1 MCEICFDGS
10 CSNPYNHPEAHE
22 LSLANLTQV
31 GLDKMLDKIDEQFK
45 LIRLLE
51 NKLEHISGV
60 ALADNLCSD
69 VGKCCVH
76 DRCGVS
82 DT

>member
-31 GLDKMLDKIDEQFK
+31 GLDKMLDRINEQHSTI
-45 LIRLLE
+45 LQLE
-51 NKLEHISGV
+51 NKLEHISEV
-60 ALADNLCSD
+60 ALAPLE
-69 VGKCCVH
+69 
-76 DRCGVS
+76 VS
-82 DT
+82 DNE

>member
-31 GLDKMLDKIDEQFK
+31 GLDKMLDRINEQHSTI
-45 LIRLLE
+45 LQLE
-51 NKLEHISGV
+51 NKLEHISEV
-60 ALADNLCSD
+60 ALMPLDE
-69 VGKCCVH
+69 V
-76 DRCGVS
+76 
-82 DT
+82 DTNE

>member
-45 LIRLLE
+45 EILQLK
-51 NKLEHISGV
+51 NKLEHISEV
-60 ALADNLCSD
+60 ALAIDSNSQNFDECPLE
-69 VGKCCVH
+69 
-76 DRCGVS
+76 VS
-82 DT
+82 DR

>member
-45 LIRLLE
+45 LI
-51 NKLEHISGV
+51 NKLQR
-60 ALADNLCSD
+60 
-69 VGKCCVH
+69 CV
-76 DRCGVS
+76 DIINDSEQDGLVNIREQIDEVLKE
-82 DT
+82 